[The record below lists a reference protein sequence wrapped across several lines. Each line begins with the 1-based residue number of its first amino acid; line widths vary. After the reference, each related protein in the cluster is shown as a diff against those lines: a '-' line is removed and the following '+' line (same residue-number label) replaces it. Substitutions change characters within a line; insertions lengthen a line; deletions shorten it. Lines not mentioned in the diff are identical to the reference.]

1 MTKNTQETN
10 LDVQLMLRLCVKR
23 PILGATVLLLTGCAI
38 SAKPVINT
46 TKATSPEITRSLKL
60 RERYNARTN
69 FGSTVIF
76 IDSVA
81 VHHIYA
87 EASTVMWKDELGK
100 WQWSQV
106 SEIGPGGM
114 LRIERKLESK
124 TERALTASQ
133 SAELEELIKKRS
145 LYWGAISQSGSRGI
159 GAPEQTMEIIT
170 PYGRRTYSWAGR
182 LEGAAGQIADLAL
195 GKK

>member
-1 MTKNTQETN
+1 MTKNRRDTN
-10 LDVQLMLRLCVKR
+10 LDVQLILRICVKR
-23 PILGATVLLLTGCAI
+23 LILGATVLLLTSCAI
-38 SAKPVINT
+38 SEKPVTNPP
-46 TKATSPEITRSLKL
+46 KATSPEFTRSLEL
-60 RERYNARTN
+60 RQRYGARTN
-69 FGSTVIF
+69 FRSTVIF

-87 EASTVMWKDELGK
+87 EASTVMWKDKLGK

-124 TERALTASQ
+124 TERALTVSQ
-133 SAELEELIKKRS
+133 SVELDDLIKKRS
-145 LYWGAISQSGSRGI
+145 LYRGAISQSGSPGI
-159 GAPEQTMEIIT
+159 GAPEHTMEITT

-182 LEGAAGQIADLAL
+182 LEGAAGQIADIAL
-195 GKK
+195 GKE